1 MSPPGLPI
9 AIPSASAV
17 VEDKRK
23 PVKAR
28 AAWDYEAS
36 RSDELSFR
44 ANDVLTVYPPRPNDP
59 REWLTAELDGKK
71 GCASILAYK
80 SVDNSDTTG
89 MSPLITFGFCGQRAQ

>member
-1 MSPPGLPI
+1 MISSQGSLYRSI
-9 AIPSASAV
+9 ASAV

-28 AAWDYEAS
+28 AAWDYDAS

-44 ANDVLTVYPPRPNDP
+44 ANDVLTVYPPRPNDL

-71 GCASILAYK
+71 GYIIDLCAQ
-80 SVDNSDTTG
+80 
-89 MSPLITFGFCGQRAQ
+89 ITSE